1 VNETRGRLMDAAAI
15 MAELG
20 VTRAQADRIIRWCH
34 EHGAGAIRPAG
45 GLVERADAR
54 KLYVERADVEAW
66 LEASTRSAE
75 REHP

>member
-1 VNETRGRLMDAAAI
+1 MRGQGETAAVEKGRLMDAAAI

-34 EHGAGAIRPAG
+34 EHGAGAIRPADG
-45 GLVERADAR
+45 AR

-66 LEASTRSAE
+66 LEASRSAA
-75 REHP
+75 